1 MRRSKYYN
9 MRLPERGARE
19 GEANDAADIE
29 DLTYDLE
36 IIDKEMERQRL
47 EDVRMEKEKATKLEL
62 SQHKSAAVLDHPD
75 GSVTDA
81 KIGQRTVLTTSGP
94 LQTLLTAIG
103 NAIKAVS
110 GADTWNGTPATT
122 LTAAKAHMDGKSNP
136 HGVTKAQVGL
146 GNVPNVATNDQTP
159 TYTAASAPA
168 ALASGEK
175 LSVAFGK
182 LAAGVSSLISHL
194 ADGVKHITAAERTK
208 WNGAVDAQHSHIN
221 KALLDTYT
229 QTEANL
235 AAAVTAKHS
244 HSNKNALDGITAA
257 MVTTWNTVSSKLP
270 LAGGTLTGFLTL
282 HAAPTANMHAATK
295 KYVDDK
301 MAASGSGDM
310 LKSVY
315 DTNEDGVVDKAET
328 VPWSGV
334 TGKPST
340 FPPSTHTHT
349 KNQITDFP
357 ASLKN
362 PNALTI
368 SLNGTSQGAYDGSAA
383 KSINITAAGV
393 GALPSEGTAA
403 DANKLGGHS
412 PQWWMPTGMV
422 VPYAGA
428 AAPDGWLLCQGQAVS
443 RTTYAQLFS
452 VIGTT
457 YGSGDGSTTFNL
469 PDMRGRVAVGSDANW
484 GCAAKRGETAHTQLL
499 TEMAEHYHGFRNNDG
514 QQVRAWVIDE
524 SSNDSL
530 ANGSGSKASVTWQT
544 MNAGNSTPFNVM
556 QPSLYL
562 NQIIKV

>member
-1 MRRSKYYN
+1 M
-9 MRLPERGARE
+9 
-19 GEANDAADIE
+19 
-29 DLTYDLE
+29 
-36 IIDKEMERQRL
+36 
-47 EDVRMEKEKATKLEL
+47 
-62 SQHKSAAVLDHPD
+62 SA
-75 GSVTDA
+75 
-81 KIGQRTVLTTSGP
+81 
-94 LQTLLTAIG
+94 
-103 NAIKAVS
+103 
-110 GADTWNGTPATT
+110 
-122 LTAAKAHMDGKSNP
+122 
-136 HGVTKAQVGL
+136 
-146 GNVPNVATNDQTP
+146 
-159 TYTAASAPA
+159 
-168 ALASGEK
+168 
-175 LSVAFGK
+175 
-182 LAAGVSSLISHL
+182 LIAHL

-428 AAPDGWLLCQGQAVS
+428 VAPDGWLLCQGQAVS

-562 NQIIKV
+562 HHIIKI